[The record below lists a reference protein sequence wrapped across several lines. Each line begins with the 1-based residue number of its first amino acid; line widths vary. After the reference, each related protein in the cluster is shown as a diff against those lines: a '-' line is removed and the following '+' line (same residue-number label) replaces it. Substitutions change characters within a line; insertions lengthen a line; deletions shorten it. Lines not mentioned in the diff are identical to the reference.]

1 MVELFYDGLR
11 PCPFCESK
19 PQVFKKENGYIY
31 IRCGRWSDFTG
42 REHYVGIGGYTK
54 QEAIKRWNGI
64 RAVLD
69 YERTLDT
76 EVGQTL
82 LSSAT

>member
-11 PCPFCESK
+11 PCPFCGAE
-19 PQVFKKENGYIY
+19 PQVFRRANGYIY
-31 IRCGRWSDFTG
+31 IRCSRWSDFRG
-42 REHYVGIGGYTK
+42 KEHYVGIGGYTK

-64 RAVLD
+64 REALDCERAVD
-69 YERTLDT
+69 A
-76 EVGQTL
+76 EVNQTL